1 MTNACRAGLPLRPDH
16 RSLRGVDG
24 LAASGGFTLIE
35 LMIVVAIIGLLAA
48 LATPAYQAYTTRA
61 RVVEALT
68 FAGIG
73 RNAVTEYFSTNN
85 LMPDSNAQAGIDPE
99 TSYTTDVVASMSIVS
114 GGNVRVEIVPGLVAA
129 ITTASNIVEYRPLA
143 NVGDGRVGWSC
154 VGGGTTVPTR
164 YLPSQCR

>member
-1 MTNACRAGLPLRPDH
+1 MT
-16 RSLRGVDG
+16 
-24 LAASGGFTLIE
+24 
-35 LMIVVAIIGLLAA
+35 IIGLLAA
-48 LATPAYQAYTTRA
+48 LATPAYQDYTTRA

-73 RNAVTEYFSTNN
+73 RNAVTEYFSTHN

-99 TSYTTDVVASMSIVS
+99 TSYTTAVVASMSIVS

-129 ITTASNIVEYRPLA
+129 ITTASNIVEYRPFA
-143 NVGDGRVGWSC
+143 NAGDGRVGWSC